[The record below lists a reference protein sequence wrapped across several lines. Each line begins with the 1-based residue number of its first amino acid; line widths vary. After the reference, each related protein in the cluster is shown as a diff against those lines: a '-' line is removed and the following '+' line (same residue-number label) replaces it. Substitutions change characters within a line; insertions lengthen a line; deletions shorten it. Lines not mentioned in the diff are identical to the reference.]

1 MIYHNLVSNFKKV
14 RKIMIVTNLFSPDLA
29 LYSKINQNFAKVFEI
44 AKDALTNI
52 PEVAKYD
59 IDGKNA
65 FYMIQE
71 YDTKSPEAARY
82 ETHKKYIDVQ
92 IILKGEE
99 EIRFETLDKLT
110 PQVEYIPDKDIAFWN
125 MTDEYDSVRLIAGE
139 LSIIF
144 PDEPH
149 APSLS
154 ASPEESHV
162 VKLIA
167 KILL

>member
-1 MIYHNLVSNFKKV
+1 
-14 RKIMIVTNLFSPDLA
+14 MIVTNLFSPDLE
-29 LYSKINQNFAKVFEI
+29 LYSKINPNFAKVFEI
-44 AKDALTNI
+44 AKQALENI
-52 PEVAKYD
+52 PAVAKYD
-59 IDGKNA
+59 IDGENA

-71 YDTKSPEAARY
+71 YDTKSPEVARY

-110 PQVEYIPDKDIAFWN
+110 SQVEYLPEKDIAFWN
-125 MTDEYDSVRLIAGE
+125 MTDEYDSVRLVAGE

-144 PDEPH
+144 PEEPH

-154 ASPEESHV
+154 ASAKGSHV